1 MCSVHTLSDKERED
15 EDMGT
20 LNPIEVTAVERIY
33 DTYDCPKD
41 MSYISCFYTWFEK
54 KIGAD
59 EWFIMSRSGN
69 KHLLLRFPARIVRG
83 CRYSKLSSYGNK
95 DRDMSK
101 IKMVWALNL
110 KLEGPVHL
118 ERRGTYIENVLHL
131 IQQER
136 DDVLNAG
143 LSYEQ
148 EPRVHAFTRR
158 QENGSYLVLVN
169 SDNLF
174 DNVPF
179 SSAGSPV
186 KITRSI
192 LETSATNPHA
202 VNTGES
208 STARDIGST
217 GQPATPKKKGLTLA
231 DLPYPQGRFTTVKNV
246 AGSVPVIIPP
256 VRDRHGV
263 PVTPVQY
270 NSLLTD
276 GTLVDV
282 LTTLRMWQIKPDYKN
297 PNGSHAYQLIL
308 KRMQILPTVQDGL
321 KAMTTVPSSPATPS
335 PATLSNSTSRGEPH
349 ESPPSSESLHMPLTP
364 TPAHRGGKATG
375 KQKRALPDSSDKAA
389 PPQKRTLRATEST
402 ERASSSN

>member
-1 MCSVHTLSDKERED
+1 MCSVHTLSDEEMEN

-20 LNPIEVTAVERIY
+20 LDPIELTAVERIY
-33 DTYDCPKD
+33 DTHDRPKD
-41 MSYISCFYTWFEK
+41 MSYISRFYTRFEK

-59 EWFIMSRSGN
+59 EWFIMSGSGN
-69 KHLLLRFPARIVRG
+69 KHLLLRFPARIFRG
-83 CRYSKLSSYGNK
+83 CRDSKLSSYGNK
-95 DRDMSK
+95 DGDMSKFDLRGLRK

-110 KLEGPVHL
+110 KLDGPEHL

-158 QENGSYLVLVN
+158 QENGSDLVLVN

-174 DNVPF
+174 DDVPF

-192 LETSATNPHA
+192 LETSATDPHA
-202 VNTGES
+202 VNTGEG
-208 STARDIGST
+208 STARDAGST
-217 GQPATPKKKGLTLA
+217 GPPATPMKKGLTLA
-231 DLPYPQGRFTTVKNV
+231 DLPDPQGRFATVKNV

-256 VRDRHGV
+256 VRDPHGA

-282 LTTLRMWQIKPDYKN
+282 LTTLRM
-297 PNGSHAYQLIL
+297 
-308 KRMQILPTVQDGL
+308 
-321 KAMTTVPSSPATPS
+321 
-335 PATLSNSTSRGEPH
+335 
-349 ESPPSSESLHMPLTP
+349 
-364 TPAHRGGKATG
+364 
-375 KQKRALPDSSDKAA
+375 
-389 PPQKRTLRATEST
+389 
-402 ERASSSN
+402 

>member
-1 MCSVHTLSDKERED
+1 
-15 EDMGT
+15 
-20 LNPIEVTAVERIY
+20 
-33 DTYDCPKD
+33 
-41 MSYISCFYTWFEK
+41 
-54 KIGAD
+54 
-59 EWFIMSRSGN
+59 MSRFQAQLVWQQGRGHEQVRPS
-69 KHLLLRFPARIVRG
+69 LR
-83 CRYSKLSSYGNK
+83 
-95 DRDMSK
+95 K
-101 IKMVWALNL
+101 IKKVWALNL

-148 EPRVHAFTRR
+148 EPRVHAFMRR

-174 DNVPF
+174 DDVPF

-208 STARDIGST
+208 STARDVGST
-217 GQPATPKKKGLTLA
+217 GPPATPKKKGLTLA
-231 DLPYPQGRFTTVKNV
+231 DLPDPQGRFTTVKNV

-256 VRDRHGV
+256 VRDRHGA

-282 LTTLRMWQIKPDYKN
+282 LTTLRMWQIKPDDKN
-297 PNGSHAYQLIL
+297 PNGSRAYQLIL

-335 PATLSNSTSRGEPH
+335 PATPSNSTSPGEPL
-349 ESPPSSESLHMPLTP
+349 ESSPSSELLHMPLTP
-364 TPAHRGGKATG
+364 TPAHRGGKAAG